1 MPKKGYVE
9 IDIEECKGCSLCVL
23 NCPTECLALNT
34 SDMNSYSLHYA
45 YLSDEDKCIA
55 CLNCAVICPDA
66 AITVYREVKHPPKEA
81 VGGDDG
87 GSAEG
92 SSEGTAEGGLESAIE
107 DAAKGASEG
116 GKVG

>member
-9 IDIEECKGCSLCVL
+9 IDIEECKGCNLCVL

-34 SDMNSYSLHYA
+34 SDTNSYSLHYA
-45 YLSDEDKCIA
+45 YLADEDECIA

-66 AITVYREVKHPPKEA
+66 AITVYREVKQPTKEPVKA
-81 VGGDDG
+81 GVEGDAEKDIEVD
-87 GSAEG
+87 AEG
-92 SSEGTAEGGLESAIE
+92 SADGAL
-107 DAAKGASEG
+107 DRAAEG